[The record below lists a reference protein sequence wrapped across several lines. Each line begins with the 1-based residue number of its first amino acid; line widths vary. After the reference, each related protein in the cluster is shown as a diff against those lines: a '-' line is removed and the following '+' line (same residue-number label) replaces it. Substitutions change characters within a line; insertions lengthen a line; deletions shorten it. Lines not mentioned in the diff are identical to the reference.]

1 MKKQMLKWFYSLPK
15 DERQDI
21 WDETD
26 HTFSGLLSE
35 LETILWYDIQD
46 AKD

>member
-21 WDETD
+21 WNDTD
-26 HTFSGLLSE
+26 HTYKGLLDE
-35 LETILWYDIQD
+35 LENILWYDIKDNQD
-46 AKD
+46 